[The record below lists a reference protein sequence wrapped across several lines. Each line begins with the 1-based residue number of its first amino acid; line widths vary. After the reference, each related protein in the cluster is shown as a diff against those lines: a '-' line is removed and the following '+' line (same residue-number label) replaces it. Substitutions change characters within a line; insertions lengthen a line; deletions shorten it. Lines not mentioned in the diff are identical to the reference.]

1 MQSTLGNYQEVNIHR
16 VKSLSIESDS
26 IMNGKT
32 FIKTIY
38 AETDEGAV
46 IEITFYSDNKET
58 LEIKV

>member
-1 MQSTLGNYQEVNIHR
+1 
-16 VKSLSIESDS
+16 
-26 IMNGKT
+26 MNGKT
-32 FIKTIY
+32 FLKTIY